1 MSSTPNKKSGV
12 IPDVFELTESSP
24 MRAAAASR
32 RVRDI
37 ELHIAARYGD
47 PQTGNDQESLCES
60 SEDANNNDIEIL
72 LQALGLERTR
82 DIARALFV
90 ENKRLRA
97 QLSELK
103 QLAERRI
110 ETASTDCLQ
119 CRSCTE
125 RKSLVRN
132 VIIHSKDKE
141 ITTQGS
147 PAVDTSP
154 NSMPVEHE
162 TSTFLSVNNDP
173 GICDKNFEKWYKRR
187 FSSDL
192 SGEQEGLTDEESVTV
207 GNRKACESGSEI
219 HEPGSS
225 GSTLE
230 NRSVVNQIDSLLNV
244 SIDSFRAALPIGVS
258 QQSIDQSFDLHQS
271 FLVDEPIIEE
281 CSADCTGIS
290 EDSAV
295 AVAQPVLLLP
305 TLIPTPSPT
314 LSART
319 SPTPNNSCL
328 APKPRTSGPRKC
340 NSRSGGLRC
349 TPRGYGRSASDGGH
363 WATRSSGCSGSS
375 SRLRRSGSGSS
386 EHPTDP
392 STARTVELEM
402 ERRLVELGEERL
414 QVGELFIYGSETVE
428 AIGCV

>member
-12 IPDVFELTESSP
+12 IPEVFELMESSP
-24 MRAAAASR
+24 MRATAASR

-47 PQTGNDQESLCES
+47 PQTGNEQEPLCES

-97 QLSELK
+97 QFSELK

-110 ETASTDCLQ
+110 ETASTDSLQ
-119 CRSCTE
+119 CQSCTK
-125 RKSLVRN
+125 RKSLLRN
-132 VIIHSKDKE
+132 VILHSKDKE
-141 ITTQGS
+141 ITTHDS

-154 NSMPVEHE
+154 NSMPVGHE
-162 TSTFLSVNNDP
+162 TSTSPSVNNDP

-192 SGEQEGLTDEESVTV
+192 SGDQEGLTDEDSVTV
-207 GNRKACESGSEI
+207 GNQKACESGSEI

-225 GSTLE
+225 GSALE
-230 NRSVVNQIDSLLNV
+230 NRLVVHRRRESIDSLLNV

-258 QQSIDQSFDLHQS
+258 QQSIDHSFDLQQS
-271 FLVDEPIIEE
+271 FLVDDPIIEE
-281 CSADCTGIS
+281 CSADRTGIS
-290 EDSAV
+290 ENSAV
-295 AVAQPVLLLP
+295 AVAQPTLLLP

-314 LSART
+314 TSPGT
-319 SPTPNNSCL
+319 SPTPNISCV
-328 APKPRTSGPRKC
+328 APKPRMSGTRKS

-349 TPRGYGRSASDGGH
+349 TPRGYGRSASDVG
-363 WATRSSGCSGSS
+363 SSGSS
-375 SRLRRSGSGSS
+375 SSSSS
-386 EHPTDP
+386 EHTTDP
-392 STARTVELEM
+392 STARTMELEM

-414 QVGELFIYGSETVE
+414 QVGELVIYGSETVE
-428 AIGCV
+428 AIGCVFF